1 MNVLSVLV
9 LSLVFTTSLV
19 RWVIAVAVAADTD
32 ADASNVVV
40 DLIRVHET
48 QPGWDD
54 CLIVSAGLPTSLA
67 ANLASNH
74 TNNCTL
80 KAMGHPSFEE

>member
-19 RWVIAVAVAADTD
+19 RWVVAVAADTD
-32 ADASNVVV
+32 ADATNVVV

-80 KAMGHPSFEE
+80 RAMGHPSFKE

>member
-19 RWVIAVAVAADTD
+19 RWVVAVAADTD
-32 ADASNVVV
+32 ADATNVVV

-48 QPGWDD
+48 QPGWEN

-80 KAMGHPSFEE
+80 RAMGHPSFKE

>member
-19 RWVIAVAVAADTD
+19 RWVVAVAADTD
-32 ADASNVVV
+32 ADTTNVVV

-80 KAMGHPSFEE
+80 RAMGHPSFKE

>member
-1 MNVLSVLV
+1 MNVLSILV
-9 LSLVFTTSLV
+9 LSLVFTTLLV
-19 RWVIAVAVAADTD
+19 RWVVAVAADTD
-32 ADASNVVV
+32 ADATNVVV

-80 KAMGHPSFEE
+80 RAMGHPSFKE

>member
-1 MNVLSVLV
+1 MNVLSILA
-9 LSLVFTTSLV
+9 LSLVFTTSFV

-80 KAMGHPSFEE
+80 RAIRHPSFK

>member
-1 MNVLSVLV
+1 MNVLSILA

-19 RWVIAVAVAADTD
+19 RWVVAVAADTD
-32 ADASNVVV
+32 ADATNVVV

-54 CLIVSAGLPTSLA
+54 CLIVSAGLPMSLA
-67 ANLASNH
+67 ANLVSH
-74 TNNCTL
+74 FINNCTL
-80 KAMGHPSFEE
+80 RALGHPSFK